1 MPCSIKWPCMLLND
15 LNCFMAILPSCL
27 FQFVLPN
34 QVLGL
39 AECGVA
45 NLEADKKL
53 PFLFGSSEELF
64 YDHEIV
70 MKLESRFCFG
80 FVFFV
85 FLF

>member
-1 MPCSIKWPCMLLND
+1 
-15 LNCFMAILPSCL
+15 MAILRSCL

-39 AECGVA
+39 AECVVA

-70 MKLESRFCFG
+70 MKLESCFCFC

-85 FLF
+85 FLFLRQP